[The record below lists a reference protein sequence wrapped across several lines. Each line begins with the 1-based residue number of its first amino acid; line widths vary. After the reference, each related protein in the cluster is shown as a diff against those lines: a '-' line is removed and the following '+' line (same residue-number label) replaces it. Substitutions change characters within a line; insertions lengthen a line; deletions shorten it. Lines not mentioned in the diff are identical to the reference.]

1 MPQCRQWRKLRK
13 KEFRAKL
20 QRQVC
25 LGSSKLQILRPRI
38 EEASPA
44 ARLTVFREH
53 MSILGPCAP
62 TSTRFF
68 PFPWEHRVLELRGFD
83 AIPCLYVR
91 ICAESQCVS
100 PDIWLRRTVVVHD
113 TSPIGNNIHTRFNKS
128 YWHI

>member
-1 MPQCRQWRKLRK
+1 MSTVKKAQEERVSREATEASLFGDQQTADITSKKLR
-13 KEFRAKL
+13 
-20 QRQVC
+20 
-25 LGSSKLQILRPRI
+25 
-38 EEASPA
+38 ASPA

-100 PDIWLRRTVVVHD
+100 PDIWSRRTVVVHD